1 MDFWCRWRSSASL
14 SSTPGSLYRDGE
26 RSCRRDCLPPSTIA
40 SKGSR
45 GRAPTPRHTRE
56 SRPEQPVSWWS
67 VAHLSQGRTESPPCN
82 SFIATDSSEPVRH
95 GHFVSFPHF
104 PMIYQIKLQ
113 YGFIVDAT
121 NQADA
126 LNKAVKMIREN
137 PSSHI
142 SSVFQASAP
151 RKRKRSLLMRIL
163 KGA

>member
-1 MDFWCRWRSSASL
+1 M
-14 SSTPGSLYRDGE
+14 
-26 RSCRRDCLPPSTIA
+26 
-40 SKGSR
+40 
-45 GRAPTPRHTRE
+45 
-56 SRPEQPVSWWS
+56 
-67 VAHLSQGRTESPPCN
+67 
-82 SFIATDSSEPVRH
+82 TDSSEPVRH
-95 GHFVSFPHF
+95 GHFLSFPIF

-151 RKRKRSLLMRIL
+151 RKRKRSLLMRIV